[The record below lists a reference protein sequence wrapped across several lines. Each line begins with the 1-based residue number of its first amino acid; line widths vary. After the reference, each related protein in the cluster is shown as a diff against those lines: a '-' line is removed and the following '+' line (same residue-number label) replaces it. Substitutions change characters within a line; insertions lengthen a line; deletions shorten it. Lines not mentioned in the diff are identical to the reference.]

1 MNKEEVL
8 ELAKKIGFN
17 AIDVDILKLE
27 ASGREYYRLYFDKD
41 DSLVMCYLDPKK
53 DNHTKFLHVSNF
65 FTNLSINSPEII
77 LANQAVGVIV
87 QQDLGDK
94 CLIDIDLNEN
104 PELLKQS
111 VEILSKIQTAHIPQI
126 DKLDEESLT
135 MQMETMQSIFLEK
148 FLSFK
153 KSKEIE
159 ILQSRALSKLSE
171 QPWMNCHFD
180 FERRNLMVDSNN
192 EIAVIDFQD
201 LCIGPVGIDLAG
213 IIVDHYISYSDEL
226 INNAL
231 KHYIESSQLDVSV
244 KDVFEWLRWGGVQR
258 NMRILG
264 TLSNLYIQDNRT
276 FRLKDLPGILENLIT
291 LIPND
296 EFMSLKEY
304 LSSAVMPKLHE
315 ELKAL

>member
-1 MNKEEVL
+1 LNKEEAL
-8 ELAKKIGFN
+8 ELANKTGFN
-17 AIDVDILKLE
+17 AIKVDVLKLE
-27 ASGREYYRLYFDKD
+27 ASGREYYRLHFDKVE
-41 DSLVMCYLDPKK
+41 SLVMCYLDPNKGK
-53 DNHTKFLHVSNF
+53 HTKFLHVSNF
-65 FTNLSINSPEII
+65 FTSLSINSPKII
-77 LANQAVGVIV
+77 LADQHTGVII

-94 CLIDIDLNEN
+94 CLIDMDLNKN

-111 VEILSKIQTAHIPQI
+111 VEILSTIQRAHIPQI
-126 DKLDEESLT
+126 DKLDEGSLM
-135 MQMETMQSIFLEK
+135 MQMDTIQSIFLEK
-148 FLSFK
+148 FLSCQK
-153 KSKEIE
+153 LKELE

-231 KHYIESSQLDVSV
+231 KHYIESIQLDVSIE
-244 KDVFEWLRWGGVQR
+244 DVFEWLRWGGIQR

-276 FRLKDLPGILENLIT
+276 FRLKDLPGILQNLIT

-296 EFMSLKEY
+296 EFMSLKEH
-304 LSSAVMPKLHE
+304 LSSTIMPKLHE
-315 ELKAL
+315 ELEAL

>member
-8 ELAKKIGFN
+8 ELAQKTGFN

-27 ASGREYYRLYFDKD
+27 ASGREYYRLYFDKAE
-41 DSLVMCYLDPKK
+41 SLVMCYLDPKK

-77 LANQAVGVIV
+77 LADQALGVII

-94 CLIDIDLNEN
+94 CLIDINLNEN
-104 PELLKQS
+104 PEFLKQS
-111 VEILSKIQTAHIPQI
+111 VEILSTIQTAHIPQI

-135 MQMETMQSIFLEK
+135 MQMETIQSIFLEK
-148 FLSFK
+148 FLSCK
-153 KSKEIE
+153 KLKELE
-159 ILQSRALSKLSE
+159 ILRARTFSKLSE

-180 FERRNLMVDSNN
+180 FERRNLMIDSNN

-213 IIVDHYISYSDEL
+213 IIVDHYISYSDQL

-231 KHYIESSQLDVSV
+231 KHYIQCLKLDVSV
-244 KDVFEWLRWGGVQR
+244 EDVNEWLRWGGIQR

-264 TLSNLYIQDNRT
+264 TLSNLYLQDNRA
-276 FRLKDLPGILENLIT
+276 FRLNDLPGILKNLIN

-296 EFMSLKEY
+296 EFMSLKEH
-304 LSSAVMPKLHE
+304 LSSAVMPKLHK

>member
-1 MNKEEVL
+1 MNKEEAL
-8 ELAKKIGFN
+8 ELANKTGFN
-17 AIDVDILKLE
+17 AIEVDVLKLE
-27 ASGREYYRLYFDKD
+27 ASGREYYRLHFDKAE
-41 DSLVMCYLDPKK
+41 SLVMCFLDPKK
-53 DNHTKFLHVSNF
+53 GRHTKFLHVSNF
-65 FTNLSINSPEII
+65 FTSLSINSPEII
-77 LANQAVGVIV
+77 LVDQASGVIV

-94 CLIDIDLNEN
+94 CLIDMDFNKN

-111 VEILSKIQTAHIPQI
+111 VEILSKIQIAHIPQI
-126 DKLDEESLT
+126 DKLDDESLT
-135 MQMETMQSIFLEK
+135 IQMDTIQSIFLEK
-148 FLSFK
+148 FLSCRK
-153 KSKEIE
+153 LKELE
-159 ILQSRALSKLSE
+159 VLQSRALSKLSE

-192 EIAVIDFQD
+192 EIAVIDYQD

-226 INNAL
+226 INDAL
-231 KHYIESSQLDVSV
+231 KHYIKSSQLDVSV

-276 FRLKDLPGILENLIT
+276 FRLKDLPGILENLII

-296 EFMSLKEY
+296 EFMSLKEH
-304 LSSAVMPKLHE
+304 LSSLVMPKLHE

>member
-1 MNKEEVL
+1 MNKEEAL
-8 ELAKKIGFN
+8 ELANKTGFN
-17 AIDVDILKLE
+17 AIEVDVLKLE
-27 ASGREYYRLYFDKD
+27 ASGREYYRLHFDKAA
-41 DSLVMCYLDPKK
+41 SLVMCYLDPKK
-53 DNHTKFLHVSNF
+53 GNHKKFLHVSNF
-65 FTNLSINSPEII
+65 FTSLSINSPEII
-77 LANQAVGVIV
+77 LADQAAGVII

-94 CLIDIDLNEN
+94 CLIDMELNEN

-111 VEILSKIQTAHIPQI
+111 VEILSTIQRAHIPQI
-126 DKLDEESLT
+126 DKLDEESLM
-135 MQMETMQSIFLEK
+135 MQMETIQSIFLEK
-148 FLSFK
+148 FLSCQK
-153 KSKEIE
+153 LKELE

-180 FERRNLMVDSNN
+180 FERRNLMVDSNH

-244 KDVFEWLRWGGVQR
+244 KDVFEWLRWGGIQR

-296 EFMSLKEY
+296 EFMSLKEH
-304 LSSAVMPKLHE
+304 LSSTVMPKLHE
-315 ELKAL
+315 ELEAL

>member
-1 MNKEEVL
+1 M
-8 ELAKKIGFN
+8 
-17 AIDVDILKLE
+17 
-27 ASGREYYRLYFDKD
+27 
-41 DSLVMCYLDPKK
+41 
-53 DNHTKFLHVSNF
+53 
-65 FTNLSINSPEII
+65 
-77 LANQAVGVIV
+77 
-87 QQDLGDK
+87 
-94 CLIDIDLNEN
+94 
-104 PELLKQS
+104 LKQS

-126 DKLDEESLT
+126 DKLDEESLM

-148 FLSFK
+148 FLSCK
-153 KSKEIE
+153 NSKEIE

-180 FERRNLMVDSNN
+180 FERRNLMVDSSN

-296 EFMSLKEY
+296 EFMSLKEH

-315 ELKAL
+315 ELEAL

>member
-1 MNKEEVL
+1 MNKEEAL
-8 ELAKKIGFN
+8 ELANKTGFN

-27 ASGREYYRLYFDKD
+27 ASGREYYRLRFDRSE
-41 DSLVMCYLDPKK
+41 SLIMCYLDPEKG
-53 DNHTKFLHVSNF
+53 NHTKFLHVSNF
-65 FTNLSINSPEII
+65 FKSSSINSPEII
-77 LANQAVGVIV
+77 LADQTTGVIV

-94 CLIDIDLNEN
+94 CLIDMDLNEN

-126 DKLDEESLT
+126 DKLDEESLM
-135 MQMETMQSIFLEK
+135 MQMETIQSIFLEK
-148 FLSFK
+148 FLSCQK
-153 KSKEIE
+153 LKELE

-180 FERRNLMVDSNN
+180 FERRNLMVDSSN

-226 INNAL
+226 INNAV
-231 KHYIESSQLDVSV
+231 KHYIESIKLDVSIE
-244 KDVFEWLRWGGVQR
+244 DVYEWLRWGAIQR

-296 EFMSLKEY
+296 EFMSLKEH
-304 LSSAVMPKLHE
+304 LSSAVMPKIHE
-315 ELKAL
+315 ELEVL

>member
-1 MNKEEVL
+1 M
-8 ELAKKIGFN
+8 
-17 AIDVDILKLE
+17 DILKLE
-27 ASGREYYRLYFDKD
+27 ASGREYYRLHFDKAEP
-41 DSLVMCYLDPKK
+41 LVMCYLDPKK
-53 DNHTKFLHVSNF
+53 GNHTKFLHTSNF
-65 FTNLSINSPEII
+65 FTSLSINSPEII
-77 LANQAVGVIV
+77 LVDQDIGVIV

-94 CLIDIDLNEN
+94 CLIDMDLNKN

-213 IIVDHYISYSDEL
+213 IVVDHYISYSDKL

-304 LSSAVMPKLHE
+304 LSSAVMPKLHQ

>member
-1 MNKEEVL
+1 LNKEEAL
-8 ELAKKIGFN
+8 ELANKTGFN
-17 AIDVDILKLE
+17 AIEVDVLKLE
-27 ASGREYYRLYFDKD
+27 ASGREYYRLHFDKAA
-41 DSLVMCYLDPKK
+41 SLVMCYLDPKK
-53 DNHTKFLHVSNF
+53 GNHNKFLHVSNF
-65 FTNLSINSPEII
+65 FTSLSINSPEII
-77 LANQAVGVIV
+77 LADQAAGVIV

-94 CLIDIDLNEN
+94 CLIDMELNKN

-111 VEILSKIQTAHIPQI
+111 VEILSTIQRAHIPQI
-126 DKLDEESLT
+126 DKLDEESLM
-135 MQMETMQSIFLEK
+135 MQMETIQSIFLEK
-148 FLSFK
+148 FLSCQK
-153 KSKEIE
+153 LKELE

-180 FERRNLMVDSNN
+180 FERRNLMVDSNHK
-192 EIAVIDFQD
+192 IAVIDFQD

-213 IIVDHYISYSDEL
+213 IIVDHYISYSDKL

-244 KDVFEWLRWGGVQR
+244 KDVFEWLRWGGIQR

-276 FRLKDLPGILENLIT
+276 FRLKDLPEILENLIT

-296 EFMSLKEY
+296 EFMSLKEH
-304 LSSAVMPKLHE
+304 LSSTVMPKLHE
-315 ELKAL
+315 ELEAL

>member
-1 MNKEEVL
+1 MNKEEAL
-8 ELAKKIGFN
+8 ELANKTGFN
-17 AIDVDILKLE
+17 AIGVDILKLE
-27 ASGREYYRLYFDKD
+27 ASGREYYRLHFDKAE
-41 DSLVMCYLDPKK
+41 SLVMCYLDPKK
-53 DNHTKFLHVSNF
+53 GNHTKFLHASNF
-65 FTNLSINSPEII
+65 FTSLSINSPEII
-77 LANQAVGVIV
+77 LVDQDIGVIV

-94 CLIDIDLNEN
+94 CLIDIDLNKN

-148 FLSFK
+148 FLSIK
-153 KSKEIE
+153 KSKELE
-159 ILQSRALSKLSE
+159 ILQFRALSKLSE

-180 FERRNLMVDSNN
+180 FERRNLMVDSNH

-226 INNAL
+226 INDAL
-231 KHYIESSQLDVSV
+231 KHYIKSSQLDVSV

-276 FRLKDLPGILENLIT
+276 FRLKDLPGILENLII

-296 EFMSLKEY
+296 EFMSLKEH
-304 LSSAVMPKLHE
+304 LSSVVMPKLHE

>member
-8 ELAKKIGFN
+8 ELAQKTGFN

-27 ASGREYYRLYFDKD
+27 ASGREYYRLYFDKAE
-41 DSLVMCYLDPKK
+41 SLVMCYLDPKK

-77 LANQAVGVIV
+77 LADQALGVII

-94 CLIDIDLNEN
+94 CLIDINLNEN
-104 PELLKQS
+104 PECLKQS
-111 VEILSKIQTAHIPQI
+111 VEILSTIQTAHIPQI

-135 MQMETMQSIFLEK
+135 MQMETIQSIFLEK
-148 FLSFK
+148 FLSCK
-153 KSKEIE
+153 KLKELE
-159 ILQSRALSKLSE
+159 ILRARTCSKLSE

-180 FERRNLMVDSNN
+180 FERRNLMIDSNN

-213 IIVDHYISYSDEL
+213 IIVDHYISYSDQL

-231 KHYIESSQLDVSV
+231 KHYIQCLKLDVSV
-244 KDVFEWLRWGGVQR
+244 EDVNEWLRWGGIQR

-264 TLSNLYIQDNRT
+264 TLSNLYLQDNRT
-276 FRLKDLPGILENLIT
+276 FRLNDLPGILKNLIN

-296 EFMSLKEY
+296 EFMSLKEH
-304 LSSAVMPKLHE
+304 LSSAVMPKLHK

>member
-1 MNKEEVL
+1 
-8 ELAKKIGFN
+8 
-17 AIDVDILKLE
+17 
-27 ASGREYYRLYFDKD
+27 
-41 DSLVMCYLDPKK
+41 MCYLDPKK

-87 QQDLGDK
+87 QQDLGDT

-126 DKLDEESLT
+126 DKLDEESLM

-148 FLSFK
+148 FLSCK
-153 KSKEIE
+153 KLKELE
-159 ILQSRALSKLSE
+159 TLQARAFSQLSE

-180 FERRNLMVDSNN
+180 FERRNLMVDSSN

-213 IIVDHYISYSDEL
+213 IIVDHYISYSDQL
-226 INNAL
+226 IDNAL
-231 KHYIESSQLDVSV
+231 KHYVQCLQLDVSV
-244 KDVFEWLRWGGVQR
+244 KDVNEWLRWGGIQR

-296 EFMSLKEY
+296 ELMSLKEH
-304 LSSAVMPKLHE
+304 LSSAVMPKLYK
-315 ELKAL
+315 ELEAL

>member
-1 MNKEEVL
+1 
-8 ELAKKIGFN
+8 
-17 AIDVDILKLE
+17 
-27 ASGREYYRLYFDKD
+27 
-41 DSLVMCYLDPKK
+41 MCYLDPKK
-53 DNHTKFLHVSNF
+53 GNHTKFLHTSNF
-65 FTNLSINSPEII
+65 FTSLSINSPEII
-77 LANQAVGVIV
+77 LVDQDIGVIV

-94 CLIDIDLNEN
+94 CLIDLDFNKN

-153 KSKEIE
+153 NSKEIE

-213 IIVDHYISYSDEL
+213 IIIDHYISYSDEL

-231 KHYIESSQLDVSV
+231 KHYIESCQLDVSV

-304 LSSAVMPKLHE
+304 LSSAVMPKLYE

>member
-1 MNKEEVL
+1 MNKEEAL
-8 ELAKKIGFN
+8 ELANKTGFN
-17 AIDVDILKLE
+17 AVEVDVLKLE
-27 ASGREYYRLYFDKD
+27 ASGREYYRLHFDKAE
-41 DSLVMCYLDPKK
+41 SLVMCYLDPKK
-53 DNHTKFLHVSNF
+53 GNHTKFLHVSNF
-65 FTNLSINSPEII
+65 FTSLNINSPEII
-77 LANQAVGVIV
+77 LADQATGVIV

-126 DKLDEESLT
+126 DKLDEESLM
-135 MQMETMQSIFLEK
+135 MQMETIQSIFLEK
-148 FLSFK
+148 FLSCQK
-153 KSKEIE
+153 LKELE

-180 FERRNLMVDSNN
+180 FERRNLMVDSSD

-213 IIVDHYISYSDEL
+213 IIVDHYIPYSDEL

-276 FRLKDLPGILENLIT
+276 FRLKDLPGILKNLIT
-291 LIPND
+291 LIPNH
-296 EFMSLKEY
+296 EFMSLKEH
-304 LSSAVMPKLHE
+304 LSSTVMPKLHE
-315 ELKAL
+315 ELEAL

>member
-1 MNKEEVL
+1 MNKEEAL
-8 ELAKKIGFN
+8 ELANKTGFN
-17 AIDVDILKLE
+17 AIEVDVLKLE
-27 ASGREYYRLYFDKD
+27 ASGREYYRLHFEKAE
-41 DSLVMCYLDPKK
+41 SLVMCYLDPKK
-53 DNHTKFLHVSNF
+53 GNHNKFLHVSNF
-65 FTNLSINSPEII
+65 FTSLNINSPEII
-77 LANQAVGVIV
+77 LADQATGVIV

-126 DKLDEESLT
+126 DKLDEESLM
-135 MQMETMQSIFLEK
+135 MQMETIQSIFLEK
-148 FLSFK
+148 FLSCK
-153 KSKEIE
+153 KLKELE
-159 ILQSRALSKLSE
+159 ILQARAFSKLSE

-180 FERRNLMVDSNN
+180 FERRNLMVDSSN

-213 IIVDHYISYSDEL
+213 IIVDHYISYSDQL
-226 INNAL
+226 IDNAL
-231 KHYIESSQLDVSV
+231 KHYVQCLQLDVSV
-244 KDVFEWLRWGGVQR
+244 KDVNEWLRWGGIQR

-296 EFMSLKEY
+296 EFMSLKEH

-315 ELKAL
+315 ELEAL

>member
-1 MNKEEVL
+1 LNKEEAL
-8 ELAKKIGFN
+8 ELANKTGFN
-17 AIDVDILKLE
+17 AIEVDVLKLE
-27 ASGREYYRLYFDKD
+27 ASGREYYRLHFDKSA
-41 DSLVMCYLDPKK
+41 SLVMCYLDPKK
-53 DNHTKFLHVSNF
+53 GNHNKFLHVSNF
-65 FTNLSINSPEII
+65 FTSLSINSPEII
-77 LANQAVGVIV
+77 LADQATGVIV

-94 CLIDIDLNEN
+94 CLIDMELNKN

-111 VEILSKIQTAHIPQI
+111 VEILTTIQRAHIPQI
-126 DKLDEESLT
+126 DKLDEESLM
-135 MQMETMQSIFLEK
+135 MQMETIQSIFLEK
-148 FLSFK
+148 FLSCQK
-153 KSKEIE
+153 LKELE

-180 FERRNLMVDSNN
+180 FERRNLMVDSNHK
-192 EIAVIDFQD
+192 IAVIDFQD

-213 IIVDHYISYSDEL
+213 IIVDHYISYSDKL

-244 KDVFEWLRWGGVQR
+244 KDVFEWLRWGGIQR

-296 EFMSLKEY
+296 EFMSLKEH
-304 LSSAVMPKLHE
+304 LSSTVMPKLHE
-315 ELKAL
+315 ELEAL

>member
-1 MNKEEVL
+1 LNKEEAL
-8 ELAKKIGFN
+8 ELANKTGFN
-17 AIDVDILKLE
+17 AIEVDVLKLE
-27 ASGREYYRLYFDKD
+27 ASGREYYRLHFDKAA
-41 DSLVMCYLDPKK
+41 SLVMCYLDPKK
-53 DNHTKFLHVSNF
+53 GNHNKFLHVSNF
-65 FTNLSINSPEII
+65 FTSLSINSPEII
-77 LANQAVGVIV
+77 LADQATGVIF

-94 CLIDIDLNEN
+94 CLIDMELNKN

-111 VEILSKIQTAHIPQI
+111 VEILSTIQRAHIPQI
-126 DKLDEESLT
+126 DKLDEESLM
-135 MQMETMQSIFLEK
+135 MQMETIQSIFLEK
-148 FLSFK
+148 FLSCQK
-153 KSKEIE
+153 LKELE

-180 FERRNLMVDSNN
+180 FERRNLMVDSNHK
-192 EIAVIDFQD
+192 IAVIDFQD

-213 IIVDHYISYSDEL
+213 IIVDHYISYSDKL

-231 KHYIESSQLDVSV
+231 KYYIESSQLDVSV
-244 KDVFEWLRWGGVQR
+244 KDVFEWLRWGAIQR

-264 TLSNLYIQDNRT
+264 TLSNLYIQDNKT

-296 EFMSLKEY
+296 EFMSLKEH

-315 ELKAL
+315 ELEAL

>member
-1 MNKEEVL
+1 LNKEEAL
-8 ELAKKIGFN
+8 ELANKTGFN
-17 AIDVDILKLE
+17 AIGVDILKIE
-27 ASGREYYRLYFDKD
+27 ASGREYYRLHFDKAE
-41 DSLVMCYLDPKK
+41 SLVMCYLDPKK
-53 DNHTKFLHVSNF
+53 GNHTKFLHTSNF
-65 FTNLSINSPEII
+65 FTSLSINSPEII
-77 LANQAVGVIV
+77 LVDQDIGVIV

-94 CLIDIDLNEN
+94 CLIDMDLNKN

-111 VEILSKIQTAHIPQI
+111 VEVLSIIQTAHIPQI

-213 IIVDHYISYSDEL
+213 IVVDHYISYSDEL

>member
-1 MNKEEVL
+1 MNKEEAL
-8 ELAKKIGFN
+8 ELANKTGFN
-17 AIDVDILKLE
+17 AIEVDVLKLE
-27 ASGREYYRLYFDKD
+27 ASGREYYRLHFDKAE
-41 DSLVMCYLDPKK
+41 SLVMCYLDPKK
-53 DNHTKFLHVSNF
+53 GNHTKFLHVSNF
-65 FTNLSINSPEII
+65 FTSLNINSPEII
-77 LANQAVGVIV
+77 LADQATGVIV

-104 PELLKQS
+104 PKLLKQS
-111 VEILSKIQTAHIPQI
+111 VKILSTIQRAHIPQI
-126 DKLDEESLT
+126 DKLDEESLM

-148 FLSFK
+148 FLSCK
-153 KSKEIE
+153 KLKELE
-159 ILQSRALSKLSE
+159 ILQARTLSKLSE
-171 QPWMNCHFD
+171 HPWMNCHFD
-180 FERRNLMVDSNN
+180 FERRNLMIDSNN

-231 KHYIESSQLDVSV
+231 KHYIESSQLDVSL
-244 KDVFEWLRWGGVQR
+244 KDIFEWLRWGGVQR

-276 FRLKDLPGILENLIT
+276 FRLKDLPGILKNLIT

-296 EFMSLKEY
+296 EFMSLKEH
-304 LSSAVMPKLHE
+304 LSSTVMPKLHE
-315 ELKAL
+315 ELEAL

>member
-1 MNKEEVL
+1 MV
-8 ELAKKIGFN
+8 
-17 AIDVDILKLE
+17 
-27 ASGREYYRLYFDKD
+27 
-41 DSLVMCYLDPKK
+41 
-53 DNHTKFLHVSNF
+53 
-65 FTNLSINSPEII
+65 
-77 LANQAVGVIV
+77 NQAVGVIV

-104 PELLKQS
+104 PELMKQS

-126 DKLDEESLT
+126 DKLDEESLM
-135 MQMETMQSIFLEK
+135 MQMETIQSIFLEK
-148 FLSFK
+148 FLSCK
-153 KSKEIE
+153 KLKELE
-159 ILQSRALSKLSE
+159 TLQARAFSKLSE

-180 FERRNLMVDSNN
+180 FERRNLMVDSSN

-213 IIVDHYISYSDEL
+213 IIVDHYISYSDQL
-226 INNAL
+226 IDNAL
-231 KHYIESSQLDVSV
+231 KHYVHYLQLDVSV
-244 KDVFEWLRWGGVQR
+244 KDVTEWLRWGGIQR

-296 EFMSLKEY
+296 EFMSLKEH
-304 LSSAVMPKLHE
+304 LSSAVMPKLHK
-315 ELKAL
+315 ELEAL

>member
-1 MNKEEVL
+1 LNKEEVL

-27 ASGREYYRLYFDKD
+27 ASGREYYRLYFDKEE
-41 DSLVMCYLDPKK
+41 SLVMCYLDPKK

-126 DKLDEESLT
+126 DKLDEESLM

-148 FLSFK
+148 FLSCK
-153 KSKEIE
+153 KLKELE
-159 ILQSRALSKLSE
+159 TLQARAFSKLSE

-180 FERRNLMVDSNN
+180 FERRNLMVDSSN

-213 IIVDHYISYSDEL
+213 IIVDHYISYSDQL
-226 INNAL
+226 IDNAL
-231 KHYIESSQLDVSV
+231 KHYVHYLQLDVSV
-244 KDVFEWLRWGGVQR
+244 KDVTEWLRWGGIQR

-296 EFMSLKEY
+296 EFMSLKEH
-304 LSSAVMPKLHE
+304 LSSAVMPKLHK
-315 ELKAL
+315 ELEAL